1 MRKTLFD
8 QFELSGIEPISG
20 MDSTF
25 LYVETPTSPMHIGSV
40 AVIEGSL
47 DFQSFKKT
55 IASRIHQIPKLRQ
68 RLMQVPFS
76 IDHPYWVD
84 DPEFNIDMHIDHI
97 ALPKPGDWKNLRR
110 LASKIFSEPL
120 DKSRPLWS
128 FTFVEG
134 LDNLSQVKPGS
145 VAIISKIHHVA
156 IDGIGGA
163 GILGIMFDLGPE
175 VKEIPEPRKFTPA
188 PMPNELALMMKS
200 AMSFAQKPLKFPNLL
215 RNTVMSTV
223 KAGFLTRA
231 QHLDLPTAPFTA
243 PKTPL
248 NGIISAQRKWNTTIL
263 SLERVKKLKT
273 IMGTTLNDVIL
284 TICAGALRRYLEEKK
299 KLPKAPLVAMVPIS
313 TKKDKSVEGGN
324 HLSAMLVQLATD
336 VEDRIERLETIYDNT
351 IKGKTYQ
358 GAMGAKSL
366 SNIAEAVP
374 FGIANQAA
382 RLYSRFN
389 LSKLHKP
396 VFNVVI
402 TNVPGPQLPIY
413 LHGNKLHSIMGMAPI
428 IDGMGLIITVLSY
441 NGNITISPT
450 SDIKSMPDLNKFS
463 DLILE
468 EANALEKDILDFQ
481 KNGKKASK
489 NKSKSKRVSKKTTSK
504 VSKPAGDDFFLFV
517 RKHLKDH
524 PGFLRKPVGQFQFVV
539 EGESTYGWQLNLQKK
554 PGSVRKGMAKNP
566 DVTIKIKE
574 KHLLKIAAK
583 KLDVAMAFV
592 QGRLKMEGDSEIG
605 MKLASIL
612 KQLPVYEGK

>member
-1 MRKTLFD
+1 MKASFLD
-8 QFELSGIEPISG
+8 QFEISGMSPISG

-25 LYVETPTSPMHIGSV
+25 LYVETPTSPMHIGAV

-47 DFQSFKKT
+47 KFDAFKKT

-68 RLMQVPFS
+68 RLIEVPFS

-84 DPEFNIDMHIDHI
+84 DPDFNIDMHIDHI

-120 DKSRPLWS
+120 DRSRPLWS

-134 LDNLSQVKPGS
+134 LDALSQVKPGS

-156 IDGIGGA
+156 IDGMGGA
-163 GILGIMFDLGPE
+163 GLLGIMFDLGPE
-175 VKEIPEPRKFTPA
+175 VREIPEPRDFNP
-188 PMPNELALMMKS
+188 PPLPNELALMMKS
-200 AMSFAQKPLKFPNLL
+200 TMSFAKKPLKFPNLV
-215 RNTVMSTV
+215 RDTVMSTV

-243 PKTPL
+243 PRTPL
-248 NGIISAQRKWNTTIL
+248 NGIISSQRKWNTTIL
-263 SLERVKKLKT
+263 SLERVKRLKN
-273 IMGTTLNDVIL
+273 IMGTTLNDIVL
-284 TICAGALRRYLEEKK
+284 TICSGALKKYLEEKK
-299 KLPKAPLVAMVPIS
+299 KLPKKPLVAMVPIS
-313 TKKDKSVEGGN
+313 TKNPAAGEGGN
-324 HLSAMLVQLATD
+324 NLSAMLVQLATNID
-336 VEDRIERLETIYDNT
+336 DRIERLETIYDNT

-389 LSKLHKP
+389 LSKLHNP

-450 SDIKSMPDLNKFS
+450 SDVKSMPDLNVFS
-463 DLILE
+463 DYILE
-468 EANALEKDILDFQ
+468 EANALEKDILNYE
-481 KNGKKASK
+481 KKGKKKEKPKPVVVA
-489 NKSKSKRVSKKTTSK
+489 KTSEAEEFFK
-504 VSKPAGDDFFLFV
+504 YVRSYLKQNPDFI
-517 RKHLKDH
+517 K
-524 PGFLRKPVGQFQFVV
+524 KPVGLFQFHVTGKQQV
-539 EGESTYGWQLNLQKK
+539 DYQLNLTKP
-554 PGSVRKGMAKNP
+554 PGSVRKGTAKNP
-566 DVTIKIKE
+566 DVVVKIEE
-574 KHLLKIAAK
+574 KHLIKIAKK
-583 KLDVAMAFV
+583 KLNLPTAFI
-592 QGRLKMEGDSEIG
+592 QGRIKLEGDSQIG
-605 MKLASIL
+605 MKLATIL
-612 KQLPVYEGK
+612 SQVPAYE